1 MHFMVYGSN
10 CIVYMCTVSPASIT
24 MSLQLIRLFREALN
38 NLVNQQDTILV
49 DCMVV
54 LTNELAGRNT
64 GDDRSGSLLVCVG
77 LFDFSVLD
85 M

>member
-1 MHFMVYGSN
+1 M
-10 CIVYMCTVSPASIT
+10 
-24 MSLQLIRLFREALN
+24 
-38 NLVNQQDTILV
+38 V